1 MDNRNNSASV
11 KDVTQTKNVI
21 QNTQVRILRSR
32 DAKKPPSNSV
42 DTLVKPTAKK
52 RRRKRP
58 TVSGPEDELSRIH
71 KKIKYFFSRISY
83 HKTFVKAYARKGWK
97 NQSAEKIRPEKEL
110 ERAKAD
116 IVRCKLKVREAVQN
130 IDHLLTVGK
139 PDESL
144 FDSEGNISSDNI
156 VCATCSLQDDT
167 LDNDIIL
174 CDGACK
180 RGFHQNCLNPP
191 LATKDIPEEEWICPG
206 CACKIQCIKVVNEL
220 QGTALSINDSWE
232 KVFPEAAAVAHRPMQ
247 SDVQDLP
254 SDDSEDDNFDPN
266 ISKESSE
273 EDGSSEKGGSS
284 EEDGDEGS
292 DSDDSNGITYS
303 DNLEHVKEKEKFDD
317 LGLPSE
323 DSEDDDYD
331 PAAET
336 DFTSESDDFCANITK
351 SCGKDDVSS
360 GPKYGEGTNDL
371 EGAIAQ
377 PNTSMSHLTTKD
389 LEMDQD
395 VILPSRRR
403 QVQRLDYQKN
413 YDVSSTCMHI
423 LDINFADV
431 SGLANTL
438 GIILHCSV
446 NRQHTEEL
454 LTPNTSTTCQK
465 RHYGPIINQML
476 YEQFKIDKYP
486 SRAIKESLAQELGL
500 TFRQVEKWFE
510 NRRRH
515 IKKASNKNSTPI
527 ENHTTRE
534 TMVENPN
541 VCKSDAVNED
551 MPSEIL
557 NEGITQDGPLK
568 QGICGGTRTNASPPN
583 SSPRYTIH
591 YVRSQKGESS
601 KGDHGTNTSSWSA
614 GLPKSGDAES
624 AVLALE
630 VVDKKKPNKM
640 LQELKKR
647 KIS

>member
-1 MDNRNNSASV
+1 MDNRNNFASV

-58 TVSGPEDELSRIH
+58 T
-71 KKIKYFFSRISY
+71 
-83 HKTFVKAYARKGWK
+83 
-97 NQSAEKIRPEKEL
+97 
-110 ERAKAD
+110 
-116 IVRCKLKVREAVQN
+116 
-130 IDHLLTVGK
+130 
-139 PDESL
+139 
-144 FDSEGNISSDNI
+144 
-156 VCATCSLQDDT
+156 
-167 LDNDIIL
+167 
-174 CDGACK
+174 
-180 RGFHQNCLNPP
+180 
-191 LATKDIPEEEWICPG
+191 
-206 CACKIQCIKVVNEL
+206 
-220 QGTALSINDSWE
+220 
-232 KVFPEAAAVAHRPMQ
+232 KVFPEAAAVAHGPMQ

-284 EEDGDEGS
+284 EQDGDEGS
-292 DSDDSNGITYS
+292 DSDDSNGITSS

-331 PAAET
+331 PAGVDSDEDIEEKQAET
-336 DFTSESDDFCANITK
+336 DFTSESDDFCAKITK

-371 EGAIAQ
+371 EGAIAR

-395 VILPSRRR
+395 VILPSMRR
-403 QVQRLDYQKN
+403 QVQRY
-413 YDVSSTCMHI
+413 
-423 LDINFADV
+423 
-431 SGLANTL
+431 L
-438 GIILHCSV
+438 GIEQ
-446 NRQHTEEL
+446 N
-454 LTPNTSTTCQK
+454 P
-465 RHYGPIINQML
+465 HYGFC
-476 YEQFKIDKYP
+476 E
-486 SRAIKESLAQELGL
+486 
-500 TFRQVEKWFE
+500 QVEKWFE

-568 QGICGGTRTNASPPN
+568 QGICGGMRTNASPPN

-614 GLPKSGDAES
+614 GLPKGGDGES

-630 VVDKKKPNKM
+630 VVDEKKPNKM